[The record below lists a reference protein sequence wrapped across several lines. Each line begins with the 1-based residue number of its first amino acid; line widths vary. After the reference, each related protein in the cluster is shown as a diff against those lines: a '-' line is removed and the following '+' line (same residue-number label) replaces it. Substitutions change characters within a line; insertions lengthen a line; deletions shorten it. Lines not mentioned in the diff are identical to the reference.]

1 MENEPGRKADL
12 DKEGIEFQDAGKA
25 ELDKDGIS
33 LETEELPTQA
43 GAQETNPDQEP
54 ENKPASKKRLILM
67 AGTGAAALMVLLSA
81 LGFFFFHGHHEVS
94 KNVAKVVQPQKISP
108 LGPDGMVLDPF
119 MILYSTNIPK
129 KSGVLVAQVSL
140 KVDPSMI
147 TSIQSKLFDIRSI
160 IYKRLLAAASVY
172 SPTEITLMLS
182 DDLMDYPI
190 QEVAFVQFSAK

>member
-1 MENEPGRKADL
+1 VGNEPGRKADL
-12 DKEGIEFQDAGKA
+12 DKEGILFQDAGKA

-33 LETEELPTQA
+33 LETEELKPQA
-43 GAQETNPDQEP
+43 EAQEPKSDQEP
-54 ENKPASKKRLILM
+54 EKKPASKKRLILM
-67 AGTGAAALMVLLSA
+67 AGMGAAALLVLLIGI
-81 LGFFFFHGHHEVS
+81 GFFFFHGPDEVA
-94 KNVAKVVQPQKISP
+94 KDVAKVVQPRKASP
-108 LGPDGMVLDPF
+108 FGTDGMVLDPF
-119 MILYSTNIPK
+119 MVFYSTNIPK

-172 SPTEITLMLS
+172 SQTEITLMLS

-190 QEVAFVQFSAK
+190 QEVAFVQYSAK

>member
-1 MENEPGRKADL
+1 VENEPGRKADL
-12 DKEGIEFQDAGKA
+12 DKEGILFQDTGKA

-33 LETEELPTQA
+33 LETAEPQEQA
-43 GAQETNPDQEP
+43 GVQEAKPDQGP
-54 ENKPASKKRLILM
+54 GNKPASKKRLILM
-67 AGTGAAALMVLLSA
+67 AGTGAAALVVLLSA
-81 LGFFFFHGHHEVS
+81 IGFFFFHGHHEVS
-94 KNVAKVVQPQKISP
+94 KNVAGVVRHQKISP
-108 LGPDGMVLDPF
+108 FGPDGMVLDPF
-119 MILYSTNIPK
+119 MVFYSTNIPK

-172 SPTEITLMLS
+172 SQTEITLMLS

-190 QEVAFVQFSAK
+190 QEVAFVQYSAK

>member
-1 MENEPGRKADL
+1 VENEPGRKADL

-33 LETEELPTQA
+33 LETEESPTQA
-43 GAQETNPDQEP
+43 GSQEPDPDQDP
-54 ENKPASKKRLILM
+54 NNKPASKKRLILM
-67 AGTGAAALMVLLSA
+67 AGTAAAALMVLLSA
-81 LGFFFFHGHHEVS
+81 IGFFFFHGHHEVS
-94 KNVAKVVQPQKISP
+94 KNVARVDQPQKISP

-190 QEVAFVQFSAK
+190 QEVAFVQYSAK

>member
-1 MENEPGRKADL
+1 VENEPGRKADL
-12 DKEGIEFQDAGKA
+12 DKEGILFQDAGKA

-33 LETEELPTQA
+33 LETEDSPTQA
-43 GAQETNPDQEP
+43 GGQEPDPDQEP

-67 AGTGAAALMVLLSA
+67 AGTGAAALIVLLSA
-81 LGFFFFHGHHEVS
+81 IGFFFFHGNHEGS
-94 KNVAKVVQPQKISP
+94 KNAAKVVQPQKISP

-190 QEVAFVQFSAK
+190 QEVAFVQYSAK